1 MDNQL
6 RFTELQ
12 IIKIERR
19 INMKVVSKETSVLLN
34 HLEQVFENLEKEK
47 NNKLNDDFRIIEE
60 MSAGDMILKIY
71 FVDEKSNVSKVPI
84 ILTLNQ
90 LQHFQNYLK
99 SKQVIVKDVADN
111 TLFTLFE
118 LGVCEPNTKIHL
130 KAKDIINVLRAFGV
144 KVQI

>member
-1 MDNQL
+1 MN
-6 RFTELQ
+6 
-12 IIKIERR
+12 
-19 INMKVVSKETSVLLN
+19 VVSKDKSVLLS
-34 HLEQVFENLEKEK
+34 HLERVFENLEKEK
-47 NNKLNDDFRIIEE
+47 KGEAKDDFRITEE
-60 MSAGDMILKIY
+60 LSAGDMILKIY

-144 KVQI
+144 KVQIWIVNKNVRI

>member
-1 MDNQL
+1 
-6 RFTELQ
+6 
-12 IIKIERR
+12 
-19 INMKVVSKETSVLLN
+19 MKVVSKETSVLLN

-47 NNKLNDDFRIIEE
+47 KDKVNDEFRIIEE

-130 KAKDIINVLRAFGV
+130 KAKDIINILRAFGV

>member
-1 MDNQL
+1 
-6 RFTELQ
+6 
-12 IIKIERR
+12 
-19 INMKVVSKETSVLLN
+19 MKVVSKETSILLN
-34 HLEQVFENLEKEK
+34 HLERVFENLEKEK
-47 NNKLNDDFRIIEE
+47 KDKTKDDFRIIEE
-60 MSAGDMILKIY
+60 MGAGDMILKIY

-90 LQHFQNYLK
+90 LQHFQNYLR

-130 KAKDIINVLRAFGV
+130 KTKDIINVLRTFGV

>member
-1 MDNQL
+1 M
-6 RFTELQ
+6 E
-12 IIKIERR
+12 IERR

-34 HLEQVFENLEKEK
+34 HLERVFENLEKEK
-47 NNKLNDDFRIIEE
+47 KDKAKGDFRIIEE

-99 SKQVIVKDVADN
+99 SKQIIVKDVADN

-130 KAKDIINVLRAFGV
+130 KAKDIINVLRTFGV

>member
-1 MDNQL
+1 
-6 RFTELQ
+6 
-12 IIKIERR
+12 
-19 INMKVVSKETSVLLN
+19 MKVVSKETSVLLN
-34 HLEQVFENLEKEK
+34 HLERVFENLEKEK
-47 NNKLNDDFRIIEE
+47 KDKAKGDFRIIEE

-99 SKQVIVKDVADN
+99 SKQIIVKDVADN

-130 KAKDIINVLRAFGV
+130 KAKDIINVLRTFGV